1 MLDANKSDLPPF
13 LASTTGLESGFM
25 IVQYSAGAALGELHG
40 HSAPRTAFST
50 STSAGQEDHVSM
62 GATACWNLYQA
73 CHRISEVLACELLIA
88 SEAMTYSNLESSSFV
103 KSLIK
108 LSRTI
113 APELDGDRSTSE
125 EINQIAMHLRDGSWL
140 ARIEAENGKLSR

>member
-1 MLDANKSDLPPF
+1 
-13 LASTTGLESGFM
+13 
-25 IVQYSAGAALGELHG
+25 
-40 HSAPRTAFST
+40 
-50 STSAGQEDHVSM
+50 M

-108 LSRTI
+108 LYRTI

-140 ARIEAENGKLSR
+140 ARVEAENGKLSR